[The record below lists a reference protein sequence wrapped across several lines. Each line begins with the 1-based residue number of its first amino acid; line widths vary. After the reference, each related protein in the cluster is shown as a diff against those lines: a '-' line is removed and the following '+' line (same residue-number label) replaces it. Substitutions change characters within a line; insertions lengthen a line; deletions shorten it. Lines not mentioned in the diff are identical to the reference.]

1 MNSTC
6 VFDQTS
12 TNGNLHVELVYS
24 THVCNTYVHTYMCT
38 HVYTCQAS
46 KKHVTYQSFL
56 NCYIS
61 HIPFQPVIT
70 HLTIIH
76 SFRTRSKM
84 RKFITCILPYYHTT
98 TSAMWLVKKLNIV

>member
-24 THVCNTYVHTYMCT
+24 THVCNTYVHTCVHI

-76 SFRTRSKM
+76 SFRTKSKM